1 MQLLLSQIVERFGGI
16 LEGEDCAITGV
27 AAPEQAQHGDIVFYT
42 NSHYQTI
49 LENSSASAIIRKA
62 NTPLKTCAAQ
72 IVCTDPYAYFA
83 RVSQLFNPRP
93 ALQVGIHPSAVVHP
107 DAKIGEGCEIGAFV
121 SIGEGTEIADHC
133 QIQAGSIIGKHVKI
147 GQGTRIFPRVTIYDT
162 CEIGQSCVVH
172 SGAIIGSDGFGM
184 AWGGDQWIDIPQI
197 GRVIIGNNVHIGA
210 NTTIDRGTLSDTI
223 IANGVR
229 LDNQIQIAHNVQ
241 IGEHTA
247 MAACVGIAGSTK
259 IGANC
264 MFGGAAMVSGHL
276 NIGDRVHI
284 SGGTL
289 VSSSLP
295 EAGQYTAVYPLS
307 THREWVRNAAQL
319 RQIDRLRERMRE
331 LERHLTHTLS
341 FHLAPSKQE
350 SSS

>member
-1 MQLLLSQIVERFGGI
+1 MQFLLSQIIERFGGI
-16 LEGEDCAITGV
+16 LEGDDCAITGV
-27 AAPEQAQHGDIVFYT
+27 AAPEHAQAGDIVFFSNPRY
-42 NSHYQTI
+42 SQSIEH
-49 LENSSASAIIRKA
+49 SKASAIIRKA
-62 NTPLKTCAAQ
+62 NMPLKTRAAQ
-72 IVCTDPYAYFA
+72 IVCSDPYAYFA

-93 ALQVGIHPSAVVHP
+93 AVQAGIHPSAQIHES
-107 DAKIGEGCEIGAFV
+107 AKIHPSCDIGAFV
-121 SIGEGTEIADHC
+121 SIGEGCDIGEYC
-133 QIQAGSIIGKHVKI
+133 QIQTGSIIGHHVKI
-147 GQGTRIFPRVTIYDT
+147 GAKTRIFPRVTIYDG
-162 CEIGQSCVVH
+162 CELGQDCIVHAGAVIGT
-172 SGAIIGSDGFGM
+172 DGFGM

-197 GRVIIGNNVHIGA
+197 GRVIIGDNVIIGA
-210 NTTIDRGTLSDTI
+210 NTTIDRGTLSDTV

-229 LDNQIQIAHNVQ
+229 LDNQIQIAHNVH
-241 IGEHTA
+241 IGQHTA
-247 MAACVGIAGSTK
+247 MAACVGVAGSTH

-276 NIGDRVHI
+276 KIGDRVHI

-319 RQIDRLRERMRE
+319 RQIDRLRERVRE
-331 LERHLTHTLS
+331 LEHHLTHTL
-341 FHLAPSKQE
+341 FHLAPLKQE